1 MISVGFLVRKKA
13 GTAEGYLVAGRQFN
27 LFCNSAAL
35 TACFLGGSIVL
46 SLPGLV
52 YGTGI
57 WNDAKMW
64 GATSTLGGIFCL
76 LLAGLFYMPKLW
88 RLKLL
93 SLGDY
98 FYLRFG
104 RTTGFAVSIVTVMTF
119 IFWVAV
125 QVLVFAK
132 VCSALL
138 GWSLLPAAL
147 IGITVIAIYTTLGGL
162 WAVMATD
169 MIQVCLVALGI
180 LVLVPIALHLVGG
193 WDAFMAAIP
202 QDKVQLVPHV
212 ADGKIW
218 LAWFASLC
226 LIGIGSIV
234 SPDLMQR
241 AFAAKTA
248 SVARNSA
255 LVGMCIKT
263 ALSVLMIGVALMGWI
278 LVQRGDIPETLLRGD
293 MELIVPVMVREL
305 LPTPLII
312 LFVGACLSA
321 VMGAASSALLA
332 MSGMISKN
340 IWKDFIHPRT
350 TDKELVLVSRVCVVA
365 FSLFAVYLALSLEM
379 VYMLLALGFDLIMAT
394 LFAPMTLGLYWKKA
408 NEYGALAAIIIGS
421 LVRICGAGFANG
433 FTLETIAYAGDWYI
447 WSLAA
452 PAAAFVVMYVVSLLT
467 QQAKPSNEYGFR
479 YDENGDPVLVDG
491 SKPKVEH
498 EEQRLDQAA

>member
-57 WNDAKMW
+57 WNDGKMW

-104 RTTGFAVSIVTVMTF
+104 RITGFAVSIVTVLTF

-180 LVLVPIALHLVGG
+180 LVLAPIALHLVGG

-263 ALSVLMIGVALMGWI
+263 ALSVLMIGVALMGWV
-278 LVQRGDIPETLLRGD
+278 LVHQGSIPESLLHGD

-305 LPTPLII
+305 LPTPLVI

-394 LFAPMTLGLYWKKA
+394 LFAPMTLGLYWKKS
-408 NEYGALAAIIIGS
+408 NEYGALAAIIVGS
-421 LVRICGAGFANG
+421 LVRVCGAGFANG

-452 PAAAFVVMYVVSLLT
+452 PAAAFVVMAVVSLLT
-467 QQAKPSNEYGFR
+467 QKVKPSNEYGFH
-479 YDENGDPVLVDG
+479 YDVNDEPVLADG
-491 SKPKVEH
+491 SKPRMEH
-498 EEQRLDQAA
+498 EEQHLDQAA